1 MKTVFLIHENKD
13 WSEPLE
19 KCLHEIGLPYVEWY
33 MVNRFINMSTAPPDG
48 IFYNRMSASA
58 HSRGHR
64 YSPEL
69 TAGLL
74 AWLESNDRL
83 VINGSNAI
91 RLELSKMVQ
100 YSALKEVDIQVPR
113 TIAAINH
120 SGILEA
126 AEFLRYPIITK
137 HNRAGKGLG
146 VKLFHSEIELK
157 EYVFGGVFEP
167 SVDGITLVQD
177 YIEAPDSSITRVEFV
192 NQKVLYALRVDTSD
206 GFELCPADSC
216 EMDQLGH
223 TIDRSSVFKKKTR
236 PKFEIIDDFTS
247 QSIAQTLVPRME
259 RLMKKVGID
268 VAAFEFILD
277 KDANCFVYDINVN
290 TNYNKDIERKSKIS
304 GFTTIANFLKKVS
317 KSQK

>member
-1 MKTVFLIHENKD
+1 M
-13 WSEPLE
+13 
-19 KCLHEIGLPYVEWY
+19 IGW
-33 MVNRFINMSTAPPDG
+33 
-48 IFYNRMSASA
+48 
-58 HSRGHR
+58 
-64 YSPEL
+64 
-69 TAGLL
+69 LL
-74 AWLESNDRL
+74 MEAMP
-83 VINGSNAI
+83 
-91 RLELSKMVQ
+91 LELSKMVQ

-120 SGILEA
+120 GGILEA

-146 VKLFHSEIELK
+146 VKLFHSKIELK

-277 KDANCFVYDINVN
+277 KDANCLVYDINVN